1 MHRHTH
7 KQAQL
12 TMANAVMELSSA
24 FVETQNGRYPSV
36 EDLGGGFVK
45 EVIAELNGALEGCV
59 GVHLS

>member
-1 MHRHTH
+1 
-7 KQAQL
+7 
-12 TMANAVMELSSA
+12 MANAVMELSSA

-45 EVIAELNGALEGCV
+45 EVIAELNGTLEGCV